1 MQESCKNPIE
11 TKYQAN
17 SDRCKQSKQGK
28 LILAYCSWCLD
39 DVFLQ
44 KIEALKMGMLAFLRS
59 LIRLGSPLYCHC
71 TFCCPVAQ
79 HFIHFSRRKLAAIDN
94 LREADRTLHCFDPF
108 CRRLK
113 LIHST
118 PLFMV
123 RFFFLKASLPRSG
136 LEASSSISWPRQ
148 SNLLIPVLLVG
159 RLSKRS
165 ACEWILT
172 SSAARKVY

>member
-1 MQESCKNPIE
+1 MQESNRKK
-11 TKYQAN
+11 KYQAN

-28 LILAYCSWCLD
+28 LFLAYCSWCLD

-44 KIEALKMGMLAFLRS
+44 KFEALKMGMLAFLRS
-59 LIRLGSPLYCHC
+59 LIRLGSPLYCPC
-71 TFCCPVAQ
+71 AFCCPVAQ

-123 RFFFLKASLPRSG
+123 RFFFKASLPRSG
-136 LEASSSISWPRQ
+136 LEASSSLSWPRQ
-148 SNLLIPVLLVG
+148 SNLLILVLLVG

>member
-1 MQESCKNPIE
+1 MQESCKNPID

-44 KIEALKMGMLAFLRS
+44 KFEALKMGMLAFLRS

-108 CRRLK
+108 CRFHPTIYGAL
-113 LIHST
+113 
-118 PLFMV
+118 
-123 RFFFLKASLPRSG
+123 FFFKASLPRSG

-148 SNLLIPVLLVG
+148 SNLQIPVLLVG

-165 ACEWILT
+165 ACEWTLT

>member
-1 MQESCKNPIE
+1 MQESCKNPID

-44 KIEALKMGMLAFLRS
+44 KFEALKMGMLAFLRS

-108 CRRLK
+108 CRFHPTIYGAL
-113 LIHST
+113 
-118 PLFMV
+118 
-123 RFFFLKASLPRSG
+123 FFFK
-136 LEASSSISWPRQ
+136 
-148 SNLLIPVLLVG
+148 LLFHAVVWKQVLLSPGLG
-159 RLSKRS
+159 RAICRS
-165 ACEWILT
+165 QCYWWGAWASEALASGPWPHQRGRYI
-172 SSAARKVY
+172 R